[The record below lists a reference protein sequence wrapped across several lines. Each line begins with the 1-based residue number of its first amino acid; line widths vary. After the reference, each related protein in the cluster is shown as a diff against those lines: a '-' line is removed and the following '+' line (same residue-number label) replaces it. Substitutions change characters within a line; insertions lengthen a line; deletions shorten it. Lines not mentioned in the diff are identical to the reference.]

1 LSPPGAYVSVRR
13 MQAGLQAFHGVADA
27 DRRFMAVALREAEG
41 SAAAGEVPVG
51 AVVVRDT
58 EILGLAHN
66 APLVLCDPTAHAE
79 VLALRAA
86 ARREGNYRLPGA
98 TMYVTVEPCVM
109 CVGAL
114 LQARVA
120 RVVFGCRAPKG
131 GALGTLYDL
140 GRDERGNHQFE
151 VTGVV
156 GEAEAARLLQTFF
169 RMRRGA

>member
-1 LSPPGAYVSVRR
+1 MLP
-13 MQAGLQAFHGVADA
+13 MHAGVEVFHSAADA
-27 DRRFMAVALREAEG
+27 DRSFMQMALAEAVE

-51 AVVVRDT
+51 AVVARGA
-58 EILGLAHN
+58 EILGVAHN
-66 APLVLCDPTAHAE
+66 APLALCDPTAHAE

-86 ARREGNYRLPGA
+86 ARRAGNYRLPGV

-140 GRDERGNHQFE
+140 GRDARGNHQFE
-151 VTGVV
+151 VTGGVC
-156 GEAEAARLLQTFF
+156 ADAAARLLQTFF
-169 RMRRGA
+169 HMRRGA